1 MRKTINDIE
10 IQKLLELSF
19 KQSRRD
25 FTMIYLALQTG
36 LRVSEVVGLYI
47 EDIAPYGEVSRILT
61 VPQRIAKKGKK
72 RSIPINQET
81 RQLLKSFLE
90 SKNYFP
96 EVSKS
101 DNYLFLSRY
110 TNKPLSPRDLQRIVK
125 TYALQSI
132 GRPISPHTLRH
143 TFATRLMKHTNLR
156 VIQELLGHVSI
167 QTTQIYTHV
176 TSEDTELAIDK
187 LRINISEGEHEQVQ
201 S

>member
-10 IQKLLELSF
+10 IKKLLEFSF
-19 KQSRRD
+19 NQSRRD

-47 EDIAPYGEVSRILT
+47 EDIAPFKEVSTILT

-72 RSIPINQET
+72 RAIPINEET
-81 RQLLKSFLE
+81 RQILKSFLE
-90 SKNYFP
+90 SKNHFP
-96 EVSKS
+96 EFSKP

-110 TNKPLSPRDLQRIVK
+110 TNKPLSSRDFQRIVK
-125 TYALQSI
+125 TYAIESI
-132 GRPISPHTLRH
+132 SRPISPHTLRH
-143 TFATRLMKHTNLR
+143 TFATRLMKHANLR

-187 LRINISEGEHEQVQ
+187 LRIHISEGKHAEV
-201 S
+201 